1 MKLNKSAY
9 LFAAALVAGTMGMT
23 SCSNEVD
30 DLTSPWEGKTTDAT
44 IGFSVNGL
52 PGTRSTVDE
61 VNLGGNV
68 ATINNVAVIP
78 MIGETPTTSIKFGAI
93 TNDKTTADNN
103 KVQRSL
109 QSTVNRFLV
118 YGNMPASIYSKLSET
133 TTPNLG
139 DINFTLTQGTT
150 AQLNIG
156 GSPVDVYAP
165 HGLYYYRDTEVAAPG
180 DGKQAGFYKSNAEW
194 TSSMSWGDLVTIS
207 NNGAIGAAKSIKIP
221 DVRYAVGVLATAVFQ
236 NDNTN
241 AVFYKDNSYTSGFTF
256 TGFESAPVKVSGIV
270 IYDQAQTLDYKFA
283 ASGSVV
289 PVYDQNE
296 QKSGAFGTLN
306 QDELSS
312 TKKNTANFY
321 TVVAPTAAG
330 KGIGISIE
338 FTVAEGAYMKVGEQ
352 TYAPGSKF
360 YMQAT
365 LSPAPSTTGTPNSVF
380 SAATSTMLN
389 ATVTDWGKAT
399 QNPEKPTDANV
410 GIEFDA
416 SWIQGVVYDINI

>member
-9 LFAAALVAGTMGMT
+9 LFAAALVAGTVGMT
-23 SCSNEVD
+23 SCSSEID

-52 PGTRSTVDE
+52 PGTRSTVDD
-61 VNLGGNV
+61 VNWGGNV
-68 ATINNVAVIP
+68 ATIKNVAVIP
-78 MIGETPTTSIKFGAI
+78 MIGETSTTPIKFGNIAGSA
-93 TNDKTTADNN
+93 TAADDN

-118 YGNMPASIYSKLSET
+118 YGNMPDGIYSNLSET
-133 TTPNLG
+133 ATPNLG

-180 DGKQAGFYKSNAEW
+180 GTEKKAGYLKSDNNWDQVSGAWTLTTNAIE
-194 TSSMSWGDLVTIS
+194 
-207 NNGAIGAAKSIKIP
+207 AAKSIKIQ

-236 NDNTN
+236 NDNN
-241 AVFYKDNSYTSGFTF
+241 NSVFYKSDDSYTTSYKFTEF
-256 TGFESAPVKVSGIV
+256 GTSPVKVTGIV
-270 IYDQAQTLDYKFA
+270 IYDQYKTLTYKFE
-283 ASGSVV
+283 GSNLV
-289 PVYDQNE
+289 PVYDTDEQNE
-296 QKSGAFGTLN
+296 GALATTKLSEEQKTG
-306 QDELSS
+306 
-312 TKKNTANFY
+312 ANFY

-338 FTVAEGAYMKVGEQ
+338 FTVVADTKMKTTAHE
-352 TYAPGSKF
+352 YAAGDKF

-365 LSPAPSTTGTPNSVF
+365 LSPKTPDDPEKPNSVF

-399 QNPEKPTDANV
+399 VNPEKPTDANV

>member
-23 SCSNEVD
+23 SCSSEID
-30 DLTSPWEGKTTDAT
+30 DLTSQWEGKTTDAT

-52 PGTRSTVDE
+52 PGTRSTAAD
-61 VNLGGNV
+61 VNLDGDQTV

-118 YGNMPASIYSKLSET
+118 YGNMPDGIYSKLSET
-133 TTPNLG
+133 ATPNLD
-139 DINFTLTQGTT
+139 DIKFELTTNGS
-150 AQLNIG
+150 LNIG
-156 GSPVDVYAP
+156 GSSENVYAP

-180 DGKQAGFYKSNAEW
+180 TDKKAGYFKSDNNWDQVSGAW
-194 TSSMSWGDLVTIS
+194 TLTTS
-207 NNGAIGAAKSIKIP
+207 AIEAAKSIKIQ

-236 NDNTN
+236 NDGTN
-241 AVFYKDNSYTSGFTF
+241 KVFYAADDATSYT
-256 TGFESAPVKVSGIV
+256 FESYQTAKSSAPVTVTGIV
-270 IYDQAQTLDYKFA
+270 IYDQYKTLKYDFTA
-283 ASGSVV
+283 EDASDNKVT
-289 PVYDQNE
+289 VYENTTN
-296 QKSGAFGTLN
+296 GTIGKDTDPHL
-306 QDELSS
+306 E
-312 TKKNTANFY
+312 KNANTDIANIY

-338 FTVAEGAYMKVGEQ
+338 FTVAADAKMVTTAGEF
-352 TYAPGSKF
+352 ASNSKF

-365 LSPAPSTTGTPNSVF
+365 LSPQPSDASVF

-399 QNPEKPTDANV
+399 VNPEKPTDANV